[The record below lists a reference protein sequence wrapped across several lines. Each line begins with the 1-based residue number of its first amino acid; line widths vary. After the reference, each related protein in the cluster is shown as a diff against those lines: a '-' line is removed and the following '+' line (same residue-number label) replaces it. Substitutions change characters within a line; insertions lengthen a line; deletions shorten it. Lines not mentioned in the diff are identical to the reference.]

1 MYDITTGTGDFIANG
16 VISHN
21 CFARPTHDYL
31 GLGIGEDF
39 DRKIVVKINAVEKLR
54 AELADPKWTGEAV
67 AMGTNTDPYQ
77 RCEGKYKLTRGVVE
91 ALDRARQPVLD
102 PDQVR
107 ARAARPRPD
116 RTGRAT
122 RPRSRSTSRSARWT
136 SGSGG

>member
-1 MYDITTGTGDFIANG
+1 MYDITPAPADFIANG

-31 GLGIGEDF
+31 GLGIGADF

-54 AELADPKWTGEAV
+54 AELADPKWTGEGV

-91 ALDRARQPVLD
+91 ALTEHGNPFSILTKFRARP
-102 PDQVR
+102 
-107 ARAARPRPD
+107 A
-116 RTGRAT
+116 
-122 RPRSRSTSRSARWT
+122 
-136 SGSGG
+136 